1 LSVAQPRSRLL
12 QFGLFVAAIAWYFC
26 ARAVAGSAA
35 DGLAGRFDLAGFRP
49 PTEAAIVLFLTV
61 LGLALLRAI
70 ERRRGPLRIALGLPR
85 RATAAR
91 EWATGAAIGWGIAIA
106 SILPLAVGRT
116 LDVRLWTSP
125 RAFQQLGL
133 ALATLALATL
143 AHSLAVYGYGFHR
156 LIDAIGPVR
165 ATLLLAGFAAMR
177 TALNPAAAGPTTAT
191 MLLVGLLASL
201 LLSIGWLRTYG
212 LWLLWGLHFAWAASI
227 GALFGLPVGGM
238 TDYSSVVE
246 TRCFGPIWLTGGG
259 FGPAGTVFFVLVLLA
274 AIPVLVKATDDFAWD
289 YTRPPIVA
297 AGYDVTIAPPAA
309 HAAMEQE
316 AQARP
321 APLVQILPSTPRGGS
336 GPPDS

>member
-1 LSVAQPRSRLL
+1 
-12 QFGLFVAAIAWYFC
+12 
-26 ARAVAGSAA
+26 
-35 DGLAGRFDLAGFRP
+35 
-49 PTEAAIVLFLTV
+49 
-61 LGLALLRAI
+61 
-70 ERRRGPLRIALGLPR
+70 
-85 RATAAR
+85 
-91 EWATGAAIGWGIAIA
+91 
-106 SILPLAVGRT
+106 
-116 LDVRLWTSP
+116 
-125 RAFQQLGL
+125 
-133 ALATLALATL
+133 
-143 AHSLAVYGYGFHR
+143 
-156 LIDAIGPVR
+156 
-165 ATLLLAGFAAMR
+165 
-177 TALNPAAAGPTTAT
+177 
-191 MLLVGLLASL
+191 
-201 LLSIGWLRTYG
+201 
-212 LWLLWGLHFAWAASI
+212 
-227 GALFGLPVGGM
+227 M